1 MNQKK
6 DFSQYEDML
15 DLNRPISRT
24 HPPMDIMDRAAQFSP
39 FAALTGYGD
48 AVKETARQT
57 ERRQELDEYEKA
69 ALDEQLHELEAQMRS
84 GKLSGMQSAGAGMQ
98 SAGASVQAACVQP
111 AGESL
116 AEPQPQVTI
125 TYFVPDEHKEGGA
138 YRTITGN
145 VKKID
150 YYGRRIILENGTQD
164 GEVVPVDDI
173 FKLDIHV
180 DFDSR
185 I

>member
-1 MNQKK
+1 MDQKK

-15 DLNRPISRT
+15 YLKRPVSRT

-57 ERRQELDEYEKA
+57 ERKQELDEYEKA
-69 ALDEQLHELEAQMRS
+69 ALDEQLHELEVQMRS
-84 GKLSGMQSAGAGMQ
+84 GKLSGAQDAG
-98 SAGASVQAACVQP
+98 VLP
-111 AGESL
+111 AEL
-116 AEPQPQVTI
+116 QPQVTI

-150 YYGRRIILENGTQD
+150 YYGRRIILENGTQE
-164 GEVVPVDDI
+164 GKAVLVDDI
-173 FKLDIHV
+173 LKLQKGENL
-180 DFDSR
+180 
-185 I
+185 

>member
-1 MNQKK
+1 MDQKK

-15 DLNRPISRT
+15 YLERPLSRN

-57 ERRQELDEYEKA
+57 ERKQELDEYEKA
-69 ALDEQLHELEAQMRS
+69 ALDEQLHELEALILGRW
-84 GKLSGMQSAGAGMQ
+84 LSGDCAAEL
-98 SAGASVQAACVQP
+98 QAA
-111 AGESL
+111 ESQV
-116 AEPQPQVTI
+116 AEPRGVGAESQPQVTI
-125 TYFVPDEHKEGGA
+125 TYFVPDEHKEGGV
-138 YRTITGN
+138 YRTITGT

-150 YYGRRIILENGTQD
+150 YYARRIIMENGTQD
-164 GEVVPVDDI
+164 GEVVPVDNI
-173 FKLDIHV
+173 LKLDIQV

>member
-15 DLNRPISRT
+15 YLKRPVSRN
-24 HPPMDIMDRAAQFSP
+24 HRPMDIMERAAQFSP

-57 ERRQELDEYEKA
+57 ERKQELDEYEKA

-84 GKLSGMQSAGAGMQ
+84 GRLSGAQSADPYAADPQTAG
-98 SAGASVQAACVQP
+98 
-111 AGESL
+111 

-138 YRTITGN
+138 YRTITGA

-150 YYGRRIILENGTQD
+150 YYARRIILENGTQD
-164 GEVVPVDDI
+164 GEIVSVDNI
-173 FKLDIHV
+173 LKLDIHV

>member
-1 MNQKK
+1 MDQKK
-6 DFSQYEDML
+6 DFAQYEDML
-15 DLNRPISRT
+15 YFKHPVSST

-39 FAALTGYGD
+39 FAALSGYGD

-57 ERRQELDEYEKA
+57 ERKQELDEYEKA
-69 ALDEQLHELEAQMRS
+69 ALDEQLHELEAQMRG
-84 GKLSGMQSAGAGMQ
+84 GKLSGMQSAGAG
-98 SAGASVQAACVQP
+98 VQAACVQL
-111 AGESL
+111 AGGSS

-138 YRTITGN
+138 YRTITGA

-150 YYGRRIILENGTQD
+150 YYARRIIMENGTQE

-173 FKLDIHV
+173 LKLQKGENL
-180 DFDSR
+180 
-185 I
+185 

>member
-1 MNQKK
+1 MDQKK
-6 DFSQYEDML
+6 DFSQYKDML
-15 DLNRPISRT
+15 YWKRPISRN

-57 ERRQELDEYEKA
+57 QRKQELDEYEKA
-69 ALDEQLHELEAQMRS
+69 ALDEQLHKLEAQLRS
-84 GKLSGMQSAGAGMQ
+84 VQLSGA
-98 SAGASVQAACVQP
+98 QAAGVL
-111 AGESL
+111 S
-116 AEPQPQVTI
+116 AEPQLQVTI

-138 YRTITGN
+138 YRTITGS

-150 YYGRRIILENGTQD
+150 YYRRRIILENGTRD
-164 GEVVPVDDI
+164 GEIVPVDDI
-173 FKLDIHV
+173 LKLDIHV

>member
-15 DLNRPISRT
+15 YLKRPISRN
-24 HPPMDIMDRAAQFSP
+24 HLPMDIMDRAAQFSP

-48 AVKETARQT
+48 AVKETERIT

-69 ALDEQLHELEAQMRS
+69 ALDEQLHELEAQMR
-84 GKLSGMQSAGAGMQ
+84 GRCP
-98 SAGASVQAACVQP
+98 CV
-111 AGESL
+111 S
-116 AEPQPQVTI
+116 I

-138 YRTITGN
+138 YRTITGV

-150 YYGRRIILENGTQD
+150 YYGRRIILENGTQE

-173 FKLDIHV
+173 MKLDIHV

>member
-1 MNQKK
+1 MDQKK

-15 DLNRPISRT
+15 YLKRPVSRS
-24 HPPMDIMDRAAQFSP
+24 HLPMDIMERAAQFSP

-69 ALDEQLHELEAQMRS
+69 ALDEQLHELEAQMR
-84 GKLSGMQSAGAGMQ
+84 GGELSRQMQDGTQTAESQRAGA
-98 SAGASVQAACVQP
+98 
-111 AGESL
+111 EL
-116 AEPQPQVTI
+116 WPQVTI
-125 TYFVPDEHKEGGA
+125 TYFVLDEHKEGGA
-138 YRTITGN
+138 YRTITGA

-150 YYGRRIILENGTQD
+150 YSVRCIILENGTQE
-164 GEVVPVDDI
+164 GEIVPVDDI
-173 FKLDIHV
+173 MKLDIHV

>member
-1 MNQKK
+1 MDQKK
-6 DFSQYEDML
+6 EFSQYEDML
-15 DLNRPISRT
+15 YLKRPVSRN

-48 AVKETARQT
+48 AVKETERMT

-69 ALDEQLHELEAQMRS
+69 ALDEQLHELEAQMRGRWMPGAQAAES
-84 GKLSGMQSAGAGMQ
+84 QTAELQAAKPQRAGA
-98 SAGASVQAACVQP
+98 
-111 AGESL
+111 
-116 AEPQPQVTI
+116 EPRPQVTI

-138 YRTITGN
+138 YCTITGV

-150 YYGRRIILENGTQD
+150 YYTRRIILENGTQE

-173 FKLDIHV
+173 MKLDIHV